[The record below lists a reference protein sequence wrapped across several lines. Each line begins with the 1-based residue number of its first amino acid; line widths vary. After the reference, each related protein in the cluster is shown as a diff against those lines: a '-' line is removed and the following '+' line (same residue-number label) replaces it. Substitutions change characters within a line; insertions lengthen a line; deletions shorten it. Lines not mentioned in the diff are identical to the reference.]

1 MWLKHIKFTIICILL
16 VMIAVL
22 TAPVVF
28 LSKTNTC
35 AEYWKNLKQ
44 LFSEV
49 HKETYFD

>member
-22 TAPVVF
+22 TVPVILISGKHS
-28 LSKTNTC
+28 LSS
-35 AEYWKNLKQ
+35 YWKDLKQ